1 MRVFKAVI
9 RNHTY
14 KIKREAVIARKTKE
28 GVFVMSVLY
37 WLIIIAVFVI
47 AFIGLVYPV
56 IPSVIFIVAGFLLY
70 GFMFSFSPYSYLFWL
85 IEAVFAAVLFAAD
98 YVSNLLGVK
107 RYGGSRAAIWGSTI
121 GLLIGPF
128 VIPVA
133 GIILGPFIGAV
144 CAEVF
149 VHQKDIKSAAKV
161 GLGSLIGFLTSVA
174 AKGVIQLFMIG
185 YFLWT
190 VL

>member
-1 MRVFKAVI
+1 
-9 RNHTY
+9 
-14 KIKREAVIARKTKE
+14 
-28 GVFVMSVLY
+28 
-37 WLIIIAVFVI
+37 FVI

-70 GFMFSFSPYSYLFWL
+70 GFLFSFSPYSYLFWL

-133 GIILGPFIGAV
+133 GIILGPFIG
-144 CAEVF
+144 
-149 VHQKDIKSAAKV
+149 
-161 GLGSLIGFLTSVA
+161 
-174 AKGVIQLFMIG
+174 
-185 YFLWT
+185 
-190 VL
+190 

>member
-1 MRVFKAVI
+1 MDL
-9 RNHTY
+9 
-14 KIKREAVIARKTKE
+14 
-28 GVFVMSVLY
+28 LY
-37 WLIIIAVFVI
+37 WLVIAAVFII

-56 IPSVIFIVAGFLLY
+56 IPSVVFIVAGFVLY
-70 GFMFSFSPYSYLFWL
+70 GFLFSFGPYSYMFWL

-107 RYGGSRAAIWGSTI
+107 RFGGSKAAIWGSTI

-144 CAEVF
+144 CAELI
-149 VHQKDIKSAAKV
+149 VHQKDLKSAFKI
-161 GLGSLIGFLTSVA
+161 GLGSLIGFLTGVI
-174 AKGVIQLFMIG
+174 AKGIIQLLMIG

>member
-1 MRVFKAVI
+1 M
-9 RNHTY
+9 
-14 KIKREAVIARKTKE
+14 IARKTKE

-70 GFMFSFSPYSYLFWL
+70 GFLFSFSPYSYLFWL

-133 GIILGPFIGAV
+133 GIIIGPFIGAV

-161 GLGSLIGFLTSVA
+161 GLGSLIGF
-174 AKGVIQLFMIG
+174 
-185 YFLWT
+185 
-190 VL
+190 

>member
-1 MRVFKAVI
+1 
-9 RNHTY
+9 
-14 KIKREAVIARKTKE
+14 
-28 GVFVMSVLY
+28 MSVLY

-70 GFMFSFSPYSYLFWL
+70 GFLFSFSPYSYLFWL

-133 GIILGPFIGAV
+133 GIIIGPFIGAV

-174 AKGVIQLFMIG
+174 AKGVIQLFSRWIG
-185 YFLWT
+185 
-190 VL
+190 

>member
-1 MRVFKAVI
+1 MDI
-9 RNHTY
+9 
-14 KIKREAVIARKTKE
+14 
-28 GVFVMSVLY
+28 LY
-37 WLIIIAVFVI
+37 WLIIAVVFVI
-47 AFIGLVYPV
+47 AFIGLVYPI
-56 IPSVIFIVAGFLLY
+56 IPSVVFIVAGFVLY
-70 GFMFSFSPYSYLFWL
+70 GFLFTFSPYSYMFWL
-85 IEAVFAAVLFAAD
+85 VEAVFAAVLFVAD

-107 RYGGSRAAIWGSTI
+107 RFGGSRAAIWGSTI

-144 CAEVF
+144 AAELI
-149 VHQKDIKSAAKV
+149 VHQKDIKAAFKI
-161 GLGSLIGFLTSVA
+161 GLGSLIGFLTSVL
-174 AKGVIQLFMIG
+174 AKGVIQLIMIG

>member
-1 MRVFKAVI
+1 
-9 RNHTY
+9 
-14 KIKREAVIARKTKE
+14 
-28 GVFVMSVLY
+28 MSVLY
-37 WLIIIAVFVI
+37 WLMIIAVFVI

-70 GFMFSFSPYSYLFWL
+70 GFLFSFSPYSYLFWL

-121 GLLIGPF
+121 GLLIVLF

-133 GIILGPFIGAV
+133 GIILGRLSVLSALRCLFIKRISSPR
-144 CAEVF
+144 
-149 VHQKDIKSAAKV
+149 QKWGSAR
-161 GLGSLIGFLTSVA
+161 
-174 AKGVIQLFMIG
+174 
-185 YFLWT
+185 
-190 VL
+190 

>member
-1 MRVFKAVI
+1 M
-9 RNHTY
+9 
-14 KIKREAVIARKTKE
+14 IARKTKE

-70 GFMFSFSPYSYLFWL
+70 GFLFSFSPYSYLFWL

-107 RYGGSRAAIWGSTI
+107 GTEE
-121 GLLIGPF
+121 
-128 VIPVA
+128 A
-133 GIILGPFIGAV
+133 GRQSGEARS
-144 CAEVF
+144 
-149 VHQKDIKSAAKV
+149 D
-161 GLGSLIGFLTSVA
+161 
-174 AKGVIQLFMIG
+174 
-185 YFLWT
+185 Y
-190 VL
+190 